1 MSLRA
6 ARLLSDARLAQLAAR
21 GDERAFEVL
30 YDRHH
35 RALLGFCR
43 HMVGSPDEAED
54 ALQQTFLR
62 AHRALLAHGAPD
74 DPRPWLFAIARN
86 RCKTLL
92 AARRAEAEVGE
103 DLPATAGLADE
114 VQARA
119 DLRAVVEDVA
129 RLPDNQRAALV
140 LAELADLSHAQIG
153 EVIGV
158 RAGKVKALVHQART
172 TLIAERDA
180 REQPC
185 DEIREEIA
193 TARGAALRRGRL
205 RRHLRLCAPCRA
217 YRDAV
222 TAQRRTLA
230 AVLPV
235 APSAGLKAGIL
246 GAATGGGAA
255 GLSAGLATKL
265 AASAIVVGGATGGG
279 MALDTPKPPPRPP
292 AAEVVAPTPARTAAP
307 PGPVVAV
314 GERLEREV
322 AAKGPVQRKRRASR
336 PARQRRERATALRE
350 RADAR
355 RDEAISRREQALA
368 RRDEKRAARGAAGT
382 RGRGNAGK
390 PVKAPGSS
398 RAPRAPAKKLHPV
411 TGKPEV
417 APGRLRK
424 QQREAEVTPTPT
436 PEPTPRPKQR

>member
-1 MSLRA
+1 MGLRA
-6 ARLLSDARLAQLAAR
+6 ARLLSDARLAQLAAG
-21 GDERAFEVL
+21 GDERAFEAL

-74 DPRPWLFAIARN
+74 DPRPWLFTIARN
-86 RCKTLL
+86 RCKTLR
-92 AARRAEAEVGE
+92 AARRAEAEVDEGM
-103 DLPATAGLADE
+103 PATAGLAEE

-129 RLPDNQRAALV
+129 RLPDDQRAALV
-140 LAELADLSHAQIG
+140 LSELADLSHAQIG

-185 DEIREEIA
+185 EEIREQIA
-193 TARGAALRRGRL
+193 TARGGALRRGPL

-222 TAQRRTLA
+222 AAQRRTLA

-235 APSAGLKAGIL
+235 VPSAGLKTGIL
-246 GAATGGGAA
+246 GAATGGSGA
-255 GLSAGLATKL
+255 GLGAGLATKL
-265 AASAIVVGGATGGG
+265 AASAIVVGGATSGGV
-279 MALDTPKPPPRPP
+279 ALVDAPKPPPRPKAAAP
-292 AAEVVAPTPARTAAP
+292 AATRTPVP
-307 PGPVVAV
+307 PRPVVVV
-314 GERLEREV
+314 GERLEMRV
-322 AAKGPVQRKRRASR
+322 TAKVHVERKRRAGK
-336 PARQRRERATALRE
+336 PARKGRERAAVRRQE
-350 RADAR
+350 AAARHNEAVSR
-355 RDEAISRREQALA
+355 RDQALA
-368 RRDEKRAARGAAGT
+368 RRDERLAARAAPGT
-382 RGRGNAGK
+382 RGRGNAAKPLKVTVK
-390 PVKAPGSS
+390 PVEVRKAPGSS
-398 RAPRAPAKKLHPV
+398 RSLRAPAKKPLPV
-411 TGKPEV
+411 IVKPE
-417 APGRLRK
+417 R
-424 QQREAEVTPTPT
+424 TPK
-436 PEPTPRPKQR
+436 PKQR

>member
-1 MSLRA
+1 MGLRA
-6 ARLLSDARLAQLAAR
+6 ARLLSDARLAQLAAD
-21 GDERAFEVL
+21 GDERAFEAL

-43 HMVGSPDEAED
+43 HMVGSPHEAED

-74 DPRPWLFAIARN
+74 DPRPWLFTIARN

-92 AARRAEAEVGE
+92 AARRAEAEVDE
-103 DLPATAGLADE
+103 TMPATAGLAEE

-129 RLPDNQRAALV
+129 RLPDDQRAALV

-185 DEIREEIA
+185 EEIREQIA
-193 TARGAALRRGRL
+193 TARGGALRRGPL

-222 TAQRRTLA
+222 ADA
-230 AVLPV
+230 APD
-235 APSAGLKAGIL
+235 A
-246 GAATGGGAA
+246 GGGAA
-255 GLSAGLATKL
+255 GGAERGAEGGHPRRRDRRRRGAGSSAGLATKL

-279 MALDTPKPPPRPP
+279 VALVDAQAD
-292 AAEVVAPTPARTAAP
+292 AAPAR
-307 PGPVVAV
+307 
-314 GERLEREV
+314 GE
-322 AAKGPVQRKRRASR
+322 GRRAHRGPDGGAARGRWWPSASGSAATKVR
-336 PARQRRERATALRE
+336 VQRQRR
-350 RADAR
+350 AR
-355 RDEAISRREQALA
+355 KPARKASRR
-368 RRDEKRAARGAAGT
+368 
-382 RGRGNAGK
+382 
-390 PVKAPGSS
+390 APGPPHGATRRSAAAT
-398 RAPRAPAKKLHPV
+398 RR
-411 TGKPEV
+411 
-417 APGRLRK
+417 
-424 QQREAEVTPTPT
+424 
-436 PEPTPRPKQR
+436 

>member
-1 MSLRA
+1 MGLRA
-6 ARLLSDARLAQLAAR
+6 ARLLSDARLAQLAAG
-21 GDERAFEVL
+21 GDERAFEAL

-43 HMVGSPDEAED
+43 HMVGSPHEAED

-74 DPRPWLFAIARN
+74 DPRPWLFTIARN

-92 AARRAEAEVGE
+92 AARRAEAEVDEGM
-103 DLPATAGLADE
+103 ATTAGLAEE

-129 RLPDNQRAALV
+129 RLPDDQRAALV
-140 LAELADLSHAQIG
+140 LSELADLSHAQIG

-158 RAGKVKALVHQART
+158 RAAKVKALVHQART

-185 DEIREEIA
+185 DEIREQIA
-193 TARGAALRRGRL
+193 VARGGALRRGPL

-222 TAQRRTLA
+222 ATQRRTLA

-246 GAATGGGAA
+246 GAATGGGGA
-255 GLSAGLATKL
+255 GLGAGLATKL

-292 AAEVVAPTPARTAAP
+292 AAKAVAPTPARTAVP

-314 GERLEREV
+314 GERLERKV
-322 AAKGPVQRKRRASR
+322 RVQPQRRADK
-336 PARQRRERATALRE
+336 PARKGRERAA
-350 RADAR
+350 AR
-355 RDEAISRREQALA
+355 RNEAVSRRDRALA
-368 RRDEKRAARGAAGT
+368 RRDEKLAARGAPGT
-382 RGRGNAGK
+382 RGRGNAAK
-390 PVKAPGSS
+390 PIKVRKAPGSS
-398 RAPRAPAKKLHPV
+398 RSPRAPAKKPHPDKAPTQPANLRRDAGVVRPESV
-411 TGKPEV
+411 TRTKGSHV
-417 APGRLRK
+417 CHA
-424 QQREAEVTPTPT
+424 VC
-436 PEPTPRPKQR
+436 

>member
-1 MSLRA
+1 MGLRA
-6 ARLLSDARLAQLAAR
+6 ARLLSDARLAQLAAG
-21 GDERAFEVL
+21 GDERAFEAL

-74 DPRPWLFAIARN
+74 DPRPWLFTIARN

-103 DLPATAGLADE
+103 TMPATAGLTEE

-129 RLPDNQRAALV
+129 GLPDDQRAALV
-140 LAELADLSHAQIG
+140 LSELADLSHTQIG

-158 RAGKVKALVHQART
+158 RSAKVKALVHQART

-185 DEIREEIA
+185 DEIREQIA
-193 TARGAALRRGRL
+193 TARGGALRRGPL

-222 TAQRRTLA
+222 AVQRRTLA

-246 GAATGGGAA
+246 GAATGGGGA

-279 MALDTPKPPPRPP
+279 VALDTPKPPPRPP
-292 AAEVVAPTPARTAAP
+292 AARAVAPTPARTAVP

-314 GERLEREV
+314 GERLERKV
-322 AAKGPVQRKRRASR
+322 RVRPQRRANKPARKRRERTAARRKQAAASR
-336 PARQRRERATALRE
+336 NEAVS
-350 RADAR
+350 R
-355 RDEAISRREQALA
+355 RDQALA
-368 RRDEKRAARGAAGT
+368 RRDEKLAARGAPST
-382 RGRGNAGK
+382 RGRGNATK
-390 PVKAPGSS
+390 PVKVQKAPGSS
-398 RAPRAPAKKLHPV
+398 RSPRAPAKTAHPDKAPTQPANLRRDAGVVRPESV
-411 TGKPEV
+411 TRTKGFHV
-417 APGRLRK
+417 CHA
-424 QQREAEVTPTPT
+424 VC
-436 PEPTPRPKQR
+436 

>member
-1 MSLRA
+1 MGLRA
-6 ARLLSDARLAQLAAR
+6 ARLLPDARLAQLAAG

-92 AARRAEAEVGE
+92 AARRVDAEVDE
-103 DLPATAGLADE
+103 RLPAAAGLAEE

-129 RLPDNQRAALV
+129 RLPDDQRAALV

-158 RAGKVKALVHQART
+158 RAEKVKALVHQART
-172 TLIAERDA
+172 TLIAELA
-180 REQPC
+180 
-185 DEIREEIA
+185 A
-193 TARGAALRRGRL
+193 ARGGALRRAPL
-205 RRHLRLCAPCRA
+205 RRHLRRCAPCRA

-222 TAQRRTLA
+222 AAQRRTLA

-246 GAATGGGAA
+246 GAATGGGGA
-255 GLSAGLATKL
+255 GLGAGLATKL

-279 MALDTPKPPPRPP
+279 VAIVDAPKPPTPRPP
-292 AAEVVAPTPARTAAP
+292 AAKAAAPAATRTAVAPRPGAAL
-307 PGPVVAV
+307 
-314 GERLEREV
+314 GERP
-322 AAKGPVQRKRRASR
+322 AARSRVQRKRRG
-336 PARQRRERATALRE
+336 RERARVRRRHA
-350 RADAR
+350 AAR
-355 RDEAISRREQALA
+355 RARAPA
-368 RRDEKRAARGAAGT
+368 RRNAKRAVRRPPRSRGRGAA
-382 RGRGNAGK
+382 AK
-390 PVKAPGSS
+390 PAKIHM
-398 RAPRAPAKKLHPV
+398 APRAPRSPAQRPHRARR
-411 TGKPEV
+411 GK
-417 APGRLRK
+417 R
-424 QQREAEVTPTPT
+424 
-436 PEPTPRPKQR
+436 